1 MFPTAENT
9 TVALTKIQSLDA
21 REVFVRTLSAQG
33 ESMDSLSA
41 PIPPDLLVPPHPP
54 PAPKIKPL
62 SSASIPDTKE
72 EHLCPHGKRDDSWE
86 QTHATSP
93 IHGHSLEPP
102 NFHSPLHGR
111 RSPSPN
117 RILPQPQGTPIP
129 NTVAKAMAREAAQ
142 RVAAES
148 NRVSAVAAS
157 DHRVWISFAGIVK
170 GQFCSTAGAKFTA
183 GF

>member
-1 MFPTAENT
+1 MFPTAENSA
-9 TVALTKIQSLDA
+9 VALAKIQSLDA
-21 REVFVRTLSAQG
+21 REVLVRTQSAQG

-54 PAPKIKPL
+54 PASKSKPL
-62 SSASIPDTKE
+62 SSASVPDTKE

-86 QTHATSP
+86 QTRANSP
-93 IHGHSLEPP
+93 IHGHTLEPP

-148 NRVSAVAAS
+148 NRVSRVAAS
-157 DHRVWISFAGIVK
+157 DNPQDNSRVWFELGL
-170 GQFCSTAGAKFTA
+170 
-183 GF
+183 GFVRWE